1 MIPTKVAI
9 IEKIGESGVLL
20 PELITRG
27 LAAHDRLKFYLTL
40 LQTAYT
46 HALAPSK
53 PVPNMRTQREASG
66 VDDALLDRVIEGSVD
81 RGSGTV
87 YIPAG
92 CTIVSMVFEE
102 SRRMLQ
108 PLLVAGTARSDLRGR
123 TDIYKRRLDD
133 LFAHAPVCADD
144 LLTRSTIR
152 VLTKLSENGHDTM
165 HQLAIDLHW
174 ELNRLQT
181 SVTMETVDG
190 ARVYSILD
198 RERALVRAFMKGV
211 NETISLKFDHPG
223 LGTTAAHEGDRLT
236 IQNELGMTQA
246 HVIVLHVTDLSVIL
260 TYADVHSARIRFLQD
275 MLQTYDVGWTP
286 TETPA
291 GEDYEMT
298 VGQFTTESPDHLE
311 RFLTYLGSRL
321 VFLIDWNRA
330 RKRLTELVGK
340 AEALMLLKWAADH
353 NIGHMA
359 FLKTGEVQ
367 LVETAIDRAFA
378 HDMHPGVRLDKW
390 LGADASRSFM
400 MSVLR
405 TTSSGLG
412 AGHSLSLIEDEVEA
426 ELLRYLKSN
435 DRQLLADAIDHAAMI
450 SALEDHVRQTLGRL
464 KSGTASDEASRT
476 AELALSWTARAD
488 QIVRHA
494 SRWLH
499 DSDNGHQLR
508 ALLGEAE
515 GALLA
520 LEETA
525 FLLTLV
531 PQGTDAKMLSLL
543 GGLSHMVGGAVRQYV
558 DCLEESRDLS
568 STSLRAD
575 VESFLVAVDRLVD
588 LGRQTHAA
596 KRALT
601 EKLLRGSAD
610 FHQLYVV
617 ASLAHELEKAA
628 TSLSRCGPIVRDYV
642 LRTRLSR

>member
-27 LAAHDRLKFYLTL
+27 LAAHDRLKYYLTL
-40 LQTAYT
+40 LHTAYT
-46 HALAPSK
+46 HALAPSR
-53 PVPNMRTQREASG
+53 PAPSLRTQREASG
-66 VDDALLDRVIEGSVD
+66 LEDVSLDRVIESSVD
-81 RGSGTV
+81 RGGETV
-87 YIPAG
+87 YTPGG
-92 CTIVSMVFEE
+92 CVIVATVFEE

-108 PLLVAGTARSDLRGR
+108 PLLMAGTARSDLRGR
-123 TDIYKRRLDD
+123 TEIYKRRLDD

-144 LLTRSTIR
+144 LLTKSTIR

-198 RERALVRAFMKGV
+198 KERTLIRAFMKGV
-211 NETISLKFDHPG
+211 NETASLKLDHPG
-223 LGTTAAHEGDRLT
+223 LGTTAAHEGERLT

-246 HVIVLHVTDLSVIL
+246 HVLVLHVADLSVTV
-260 TYADVHSARIRFLQD
+260 TYADVHPARIRFLQE
-275 MLQTYDVGWTP
+275 MLQTHDVEWTP
-286 TETPA
+286 AETPA

-298 VGQFTTESPDHLE
+298 VGQFTAATHEHLE
-311 RFLTYLGSRL
+311 RFLIFLGSRL

-330 RKRLTELVGK
+330 RKRLTRLVSK
-340 AEALMLLKWAADH
+340 SDALALLKWAADN

-359 FLKTGEVQ
+359 FLKAGDVQ
-367 LVETAIDRAFA
+367 LIETALERAFL
-378 HDMHPGVRLDKW
+378 HELRPGARLDKW
-390 LGADASRSFM
+390 LGGDAARSFL

-405 TTSSGLG
+405 TTSSGLA

-426 ELLRYLKSN
+426 ELLRYLQSN
-435 DRQLLADAIDHAAMI
+435 DRQMLADAADHAAMI
-450 SALEDHVRQTLGRL
+450 SALDENVRQTLGKL
-464 KSGTASDEASRT
+464 KNGDGHDEASRT
-476 AELALSWTARAD
+476 AELALSWVSRAD

-494 SRWLH
+494 GRWLH
-499 DSDNGHQLR
+499 DSENDHQLR
-508 ALLGEAE
+508 ALLAQAE
-515 GALLA
+515 SAVSA

-531 PQGTDAKMLSLL
+531 PHGTDAKMLSAL
-543 GGLSHMVGGAVRQYV
+543 GGLSHLVGGAVRQYV

-568 STSLRAD
+568 TASVRSD
-575 VESFLVAVDRLVD
+575 VENFLLTVDRLVD
-588 LGRQTHAA
+588 HGRQAHAA

-601 EKLLRGSAD
+601 EKLLRGSGD
-610 FHQLYVV
+610 FHQLFVV
-617 ASLAHELEKAA
+617 ASLAHEFERAA